1 MSKPFSD
8 FGALRSLRK
17 DLEQKEAVASGKLNP
32 PTQQKRSSKT
42 VILKSREEEHARNIG
57 IEKGHKIRMMDTN
70 DSGTIIGFGKDYY
83 EIEIDGLP
91 MRAVRSEFVLVDDEE
106 DRKMLSAMPSKPKK
120 HQNSAQ
126 SQSGSAGETVIDL
139 HMDRIPGY
147 ERVPEWAALDYQLG
161 YFRQVIRENQKHR
174 GKKLIFIHGDGDGT
188 LRNAIRKELD
198 EVFALT
204 CSYSPASPDI
214 YGTGATAVTIR

>member
-1 MSKPFSD
+1 MAKAFSD
-8 FGALRSLRK
+8 FDALKSLRK
-17 DLEQKEAVASGKLNP
+17 DLQKQEDAASGKTP
-32 PTQQKRSSKT
+32 AAQQKRPSRT
-42 VILKSREEEHARNIG
+42 VVLKSREEEHARNVG
-57 IEKGHKIRMMDTN
+57 IVKGQKIRMMDTN

-91 MRAVRSEFVLVDDEE
+91 MRAVRSEFVLVDEDQ

-120 HQNSAQ
+120 HQNAAQ
-126 SQSGSAGETVIDL
+126 SQTGAAGETVIDL

-147 ERVPEWAALDYQLG
+147 ERVPEWAALEYQIG

-188 LRNAIRKELD
+188 LRAAIRKELD

-204 CSYSPASPDI
+204 CAYSPASPET